1 MITRHN
7 RHNRHNLD
15 KEVDQMPSAIRVIR
29 LSDGHIFESTGDA
42 ARSAG
47 ITLSGMTR
55 AIQRSTY
62 CDGELYAALPSD
74 WDLKGDQIDIWCK
87 AKIMDII
94 IKKSE
99 NKMRRKK

>member
-1 MITRHN
+1 MQRP
-7 RHNRHNLD
+7 
-15 KEVDQMPSAIRVIR
+15 VRVIR
-29 LSDGHIFESTGDA
+29 LSDGHIFDSTGDA

-47 ITLSGMTR
+47 ITISGMTR

-62 CDGELYAALPSD
+62 CDGELYAALPAD

-87 AKIMDII
+87 AMIMDII

-99 NKMRRKK
+99 AKMQRRKIQ